1 MQTPEAG
8 ADSTST
14 VPLQTSV
21 PVQPPGSTQQ
31 VPVQPQ
37 VLPSSPSLPLPVL
50 VSSVGLW
57 AVSKTVS
64 CVQAQTVQQVQ
75 HVYPAQVQYVEE
87 NSGVYTN
94 GNM

>member
-37 VLPSSPSLPLPVL
+37 VLPPPPAPSSFCPRRIMVL
-50 VSSVGLW
+50 NP
-57 AVSKTVS
+57 VS

>member
-14 VPLQTSV
+14 VPIRPPCLSSPPAPTQQL
-21 PVQPPGSTQQ
+21 PVQQ
-31 VPVQPQ
+31 
-37 VLPSSPSLPLPVL
+37 
-50 VSSVGLW
+50 
-57 AVSKTVS
+57 
-64 CVQAQTVQQVQ
+64 QAQTVQQVQ

-94 GNM
+94 GDM

>member
-21 PVQPPGSTQQ
+21 PVQPTGSAQQ

-37 VLPSSPSLPLPVL
+37 VRPAPPVFPPARIR
-50 VSSVGLW
+50 G
-57 AVSKTVS
+57 ATKTPTVS
-64 CVQAQTVQQVQ
+64 CVQAQTVPQVQ